1 MYELNIQA
9 DNELKEFIVS
19 VKGTDDKFVSIAVA
33 VAIDYLYRSGCPD
46 ELIQRVASIN
56 PETRKGIAY
65 AMKQCFIKRE
75 KIINWGYTPYDKEH
89 QHKPMKDCLEV
100 LQRCNALILSGNWRE
115 SRGCNQEYAAAYVMD
130 MQIYEMK
137 PTGEI
142 CSVE

>member
-1 MYELNIQA
+1 
-9 DNELKEFIVS
+9 
-19 VKGTDDKFVSIAVA
+19 
-33 VAIDYLYRSGCPD
+33 
-46 ELIQRVASIN
+46 
-56 PETRKGIAY
+56 
-65 AMKQCFIKRE
+65 MKKRE
-75 KIINWGYTPYDKEH
+75 YPYIEGQLLYIAHPYGGDESNKEKVQTYLKMLQEKYPEKTLFSPLHNWGYAPYDKEH

-100 LQRCNALILSGNWRE
+100 LQRCNALILCGNWRE

>member
-9 DNELKEFIVS
+9 DDELKEFVVS

-33 VAIDYLYRSGCPD
+33 VAIDYLY
-46 ELIQRVASIN
+46 
-56 PETRKGIAY
+56 
-65 AMKQCFIKRE
+65 
-75 KIINWGYTPYDKEH
+75 DKEH
-89 QHKPMKDCLEV
+89 QHKPMRDCLEV
-100 LQRCNALILSGNWRE
+100 LQRCNALILCGNWRE
-115 SRGCNQEYAAAYVMD
+115 SQGCNQEYAAAYVMD